1 MLVSATLASCD
12 GSSPHSDGPPTV
24 ASAQVVL
31 AAQGNAV
38 RSHDAAK
45 FLAGVDQSAAA
56 RAYRTEQA
64 REFANLHQVPIAR
77 WAYRVVG
84 QIRDAAAVRAAT
96 KRYGAPV
103 LLLHVTF
110 GYELR
115 GVDTVPSTHDLYLI
129 FVRRGGRTLLAGDNP
144 LTSQAT
150 VSWVAPWH
158 YGPLDVATGRASL
171 VLGPPA
177 DQAQLPALAA
187 AVDRASG
194 AVTRVWGT
202 GWSQRVAVLIP
213 ASAAEFDALSGASS
227 TDVSAA
233 AVTDGIDSGTGRPY
247 GQRLVLNPA
256 QLDELTPTGREI
268 VLRHE
273 ITHLAT
279 AADTADITPRWLVE
293 GFADYIGNLDSGQ
306 TTVVAAA
313 ELHAAVARGQVPAQL
328 PSDKAF
334 GASGAELARV
344 YEQSWLACR
353 LIAQRFGA
361 RALVRF
367 YRAVGTALE
376 PQAPALADAFR
387 SVLHETQAAFTTQ
400 WRAYLKT
407 QLS

>member
-1 MLVSATLASCD
+1 
-12 GSSPHSDGPPTV
+12 
-24 ASAQVVL
+24 
-31 AAQGNAV
+31 
-38 RSHDAAK
+38 
-45 FLAGVDQSAAA
+45 
-56 RAYRTEQA
+56 
-64 REFANLHQVPIAR
+64 
-77 WAYRVVG
+77 
-84 QIRDAAAVRAAT
+84 
-96 KRYGAPV
+96 
-103 LLLHVTF
+103 
-110 GYELR
+110 
-115 GVDTVPSTHDLYLI
+115 
-129 FVRRGGRTLLAGDNP
+129 
-144 LTSQAT
+144 
-150 VSWVAPWH
+150 
-158 YGPLDVATGRASL
+158 